1 MAVHDAIP
9 ERKRLNGQL
18 QLFSKTPASNG
29 GGFCFWL
36 RVEAKADEWLST
48 TLYPKESG
56 LTVSFNFSA
65 KPLPAMAGVFASG
78 FGLKQRQ
85 MNACPRRYTQKKAA

>member
-1 MAVHDAIP
+1 MTVHDAIP

-18 QLFSKTPASNG
+18 PHSKKTLVSNG

-36 RVEAKADEWLST
+36 RVEAKADECLST

-56 LTVSFNFSA
+56 LTASFLIQR
-65 KPLPAMAGVFASG
+65 KPSSAMAGVFASG

>member
-1 MAVHDAIP
+1 MPVHDAIP

-18 QLFSKTPASNG
+18 PHSKKTLVRNG

-36 RVEAKADEWLST
+36 RVEAKADECLST
-48 TLYPKESG
+48 TLYPKENG

-78 FGLKQRQ
+78 FGLKLG
-85 MNACPRRYTQKKAA
+85 ADE

>member
-1 MAVHDAIP
+1 MAGV
-9 ERKRLNGQL
+9 
-18 QLFSKTPASNG
+18 FAS
-29 GGFCFWL
+29 GFGL
-36 RVEAKADEWLST
+36 KHGADECLST

-78 FGLKQRQ
+78 FGLKHGQ
-85 MNACPRRYTQKKAA
+85 MNDCPRRYTRKKAA

>member
-1 MAVHDAIP
+1 MTVHDAIP
-9 ERKRLNGQL
+9 ERKRLNGQPPY
-18 QLFSKTPASNG
+18 SKKTLVSNG

-36 RVEAKADEWLST
+36 RVEAKADECLST
-48 TLYPKESG
+48 TLYPKECG

-78 FGLKQRQ
+78 FG
-85 MNACPRRYTQKKAA
+85 

>member
-1 MAVHDAIP
+1 MPVHDAIP

-18 QLFSKTPASNG
+18 PHSKKTLVSNG

-36 RVEAKADEWLST
+36 RVEAKADECLST

-65 KPLPAMAGVFASG
+65 KPLPAMAG
-78 FGLKQRQ
+78 
-85 MNACPRRYTQKKAA
+85 